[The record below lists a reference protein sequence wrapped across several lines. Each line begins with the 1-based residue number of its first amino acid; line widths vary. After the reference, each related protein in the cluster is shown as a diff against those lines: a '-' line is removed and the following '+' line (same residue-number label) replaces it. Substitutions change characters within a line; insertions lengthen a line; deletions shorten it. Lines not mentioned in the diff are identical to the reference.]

1 MSELLDARGVAIAAG
16 DTCLYGFGV
25 GRSIAMAEG
34 VVVGEGFSTSAPD
47 WTVGTSPSLTPS
59 GRVRIRV
66 VRRSY
71 SDGVK
76 PVVDV
81 APDRLVVLK
90 AKGDQG
96 GSHRD
101 LLHFYLPPSPLPTQD
116 DQRYEELQKALPR
129 LEASLA
135 KLLEGGPLPDWALIH
150 PNFGGDEDVAREWLI
165 TRRRTDLAETQRE
178 LAAVKERL
186 KL

>member
-1 MSELLDARGVAIAAG
+1 MTLIDARGVEIAPG

-34 VVVGEGFSTSAPD
+34 SVLGEVDPVTGGRPLS
-47 WTVGTSPSLTPS
+47 VSLTPS

-71 SDGVK
+71 SSGEK

-90 AKGDQG
+90 HVNHCFAED
-96 GSHRD
+96 
-101 LLHFYLPPSPLPTQD
+101 YANPILPPSPLPTQD
-116 DQRYEELQKALPR
+116 EEARKK
-129 LEASLA
+129 LER
-135 KLLEGGPLPDWALIH
+135 
-150 PNFGGDEDVAREWLI
+150 DVEY
-165 TRRRTDLAETQRE
+165 RTENLRVTEAPEYWKDDLASYLTFQAKQLEDAR
-178 LAAVKERL
+178 R
-186 KL
+186 KLRDLDG